1 MEALSR
7 GAETVK
13 FIERDKEAA
22 LSIAKSLSKFGKE
35 DSSGEVVCADANE
48 WIRKNKETF
57 DIIFIDPPFSA
68 DSIYKTCHKVEETAL
83 AKKLIYLEWHSEIES
98 SLLPEKWELLKHKKS
113 GSVFFALCL
122 KC

>member
-22 LSIAKSLSKFGKE
+22 LSIAKSLSNFGKE

-57 DIIFIDPPFSA
+57 DIIFIDGLHHY
-68 DSIYKTCHKVEETAL
+68 DQVIKD
-83 AKKLIYLEWHSEIES
+83 INN
-98 SLLPEKWELLKHKKS
+98 SLNILNKGFIPRDLTN
-113 GSVFFALCL
+113 FRY
-122 KC
+122 